1 MAEPA
6 VRRTQ
11 TRTVGLVAS
20 HREWRSELARYVQDH
35 VTGLKIR
42 VLRDPRAVDDDIDV
56 VLIDD
61 SSTFLNRAALRR
73 LTDAGVAVIG
83 IYDPAEEQGHG
94 QKHLNDL
101 GIDNVAVATIPTA
114 ELVELV
120 MRVTDIER
128 ALPDDAELA
137 RIVDGS
143 TTVAARTTQPNSPS
157 GRGVLFTVGGPAAT
171 AAVEVA
177 IGLAASL
184 SAGDRSTVVID
195 VDEITPAVAAR
206 LGYRLEPTV
215 LDASDV
221 VRHGDADLTG
231 TLTSATDGA
240 KGHVPFHVIAGIAN
254 PDDWELLG
262 RSRCDELLEAA
273 QHQWRHVVAVCGP
286 RLEPMPNGIE
296 RYGASQAAVAASDVA
311 IAVVEPTPIGILHA
325 LDWLIEAR
333 RIRHG
338 RPVWVAFGGHPKSSV
353 QRADLVDALRRE
365 AGDSLIAGIVF
376 VPLGAEVTD
385 ASWDARL
392 VTGGRFARSM
402 HSLAAALTVDGPGV
416 SLWAK
421 LRIR

>member
-1 MAEPA
+1 MVEPA
-6 VRRTQ
+6 VRRSQ

-20 HREWRSELARYVQDH
+20 HREWRNELASYVQDH

-73 LTDAGVAVIG
+73 LTEAGVRVIG
-83 IYDPAEEQGHG
+83 IYDPAEQQGHG

-128 ALPDDAELA
+128 TLPDDDELA

-143 TTVAARTTQPNSPS
+143 TTIAARTTHTPS
-157 GRGVLFTVGGPAAT
+157 REGRGVLFAVGGPAAT

-177 IGLAASL
+177 VGLAASL
-184 SAGDRSTVVID
+184 SVGDRSTLVID
-195 VDEITPAVAAR
+195 VDEVTPAVAAR

-215 LDASDV
+215 LDASDI

-231 TLTSATDGA
+231 TLTTATDGA

-262 RSRCDELLEAA
+262 RSRCDELLEAT
-273 QHQWRHVVAVCGP
+273 QTQWRHVVAVCGP
-286 RLEPMPNGIE
+286 RLEPMPHGVE
-296 RYGASQAAVAASDVA
+296 RFGASQAAIGAADVA
-311 IAVVEPTPIGILHA
+311 IGMVEPTPVGILHA

-333 RIRHG
+333 RLRHG
-338 RPVWVAFGGHPKSSV
+338 RPVWIAFAGHPKSSV
-353 QRADLVDALRRE
+353 QRADLVDTLRRE

-376 VPLGAEVTD
+376 VPLDSRVTGAC
-385 ASWDARL
+385 WDARL

-402 HSLAAALTVDGPGV
+402 DSLAGALVPGGPGV
-416 SLWAK
+416 WWWRK

>member
-1 MAEPA
+1 MTEPA
-6 VRRTQ
+6 VRHTQ

-83 IYDPAEEQGHG
+83 IYDPAEQQGHG
-94 QKHLNDL
+94 QKHLTDL
-101 GIDNVAVATIPTA
+101 GIDDVAVASIPTA

-120 MRVTDIER
+120 MAVTDIER
-128 ALPDDAELA
+128 TLPDDAALA
-137 RIVDGS
+137 SIVDGS
-143 TTVAARTTQPNSPS
+143 AIVTARTIQPADTS
-157 GRGVLFTVGGPAAT
+157 GRGILFAVGGPAVT

-177 IGLAASL
+177 VGLAASL
-184 SAGDRSTVVID
+184 SVGNRPTVVVD

-215 LDASDV
+215 LDASDI
-221 VRHGDADLTG
+221 VRHGDADLTT
-231 TLTSATDGA
+231 TLTAATDGA

-262 RSRCDELLEAA
+262 RARCEEVLEGA

-286 RLEPMPNGIE
+286 RLESMPHGVE
-296 RYGASQAAVAASDVA
+296 RYGASQAAITSADVA
-311 IAVVEPTPIGILHA
+311 MAVVDPSPIGILHA

-333 RIRHG
+333 RLRGG
-338 RPVWVAFGGHPKSSV
+338 RPVWVAFAGHPKSSV
-353 QRADLVDALRRE
+353 QRADLVDTLRRE

-376 VPLGAEVTD
+376 VPLD
-385 ASWDARL
+385 AQVADACWDARL

-402 HSLAAALTVDGPGV
+402 DSLAAALTVDGPGV
-416 SLWAK
+416 SRWRN